1 MENDNLT
8 GPQQSLIHTDE
19 DRIYEVQN
27 VDLRNILRRLS
38 AAFRDAWL
46 GLSDFESNHSSTA
59 TMQEKLIAKDKINR
73 VRCLCEDAK
82 LVLLSTVNF
91 YGSYPESLNERLTC
105 NTAKQQ
111 QHNSKLLSQRI
122 HYDENQGK
130 ICGYLTLNEL
140 ELNWIIGT
148 HIPPLL
154 EIMNN
159 LIDGQKGLVSNICI
173 TQMVNT
179 GFALQQWKPERV
191 VQRLFNPERTE
202 LRNMNFKNNSKD
214 SQIPH
219 VNRTRKARVRVS
231 KLSDLVAE
239 QVTIIDLDYRP
250 ATYFK
255 KGAADR
261 LRMASRKNRKSK
273 RVKSKKID
281 GVKCYSL
288 ADVRQW
294 FPNDVPKDA

>member
-231 KLSDLVAE
+231 KLSDLVAA

-255 KGAADR
+255 KGAAHR
-261 LRMASRKNRKSK
+261 LRMASRTNRKSI